1 MEILLIRHSIAE
13 DRRADLDDVDR
24 RLTQK
29 GIQRFRELMPVLQ
42 KKLEPLEEREILFW
56 SSPAKRATETADIV
70 TEELGFEIDEIK
82 DFIYYGDFEDLSED
96 VQDVDDELILLITG
110 HEPLLSDWTKD
121 LSGEDVKI
129 KKGAMLNF
137 KVLTKSPLKA
147 ELLWVISP

>member
-121 LSGEDVKI
+121 LSG
-129 KKGAMLNF
+129 
-137 KVLTKSPLKA
+137 
-147 ELLWVISP
+147 